1 MEQMRYAGRPPPPP
15 PPPPPSSNP
24 QQPLGPPQSAQQS
37 FFPPLNHYNHYQQ
50 QNTNWPPPLSS
61 YPPPQP
67 QPYPAHPNPPYYHQ
81 QPYSNPPPPPP
92 NQPYYNQQWGTQNW
106 SHQPGWEHQ
115 ARNIVPNNEEDWGA
129 RAKAWASASAS
140 IETQH
145 PQSQFASIGRHEEHT
160 HAYHDP
166 HYTDSHQESQ
176 FLSGHQQVPAQ
187 ESMSMSPSSG
197 PYVSDARISSANHA
211 LPQGNNISTIYQQ
224 EVPSSYSS
232 FPGKEESGDRNEQP
246 RGPSFLPT
254 LAQGGQQYVQPAPP
268 FPDRS
273 VSMEQSH
280 FTYGDQPKV
289 ITDPSN
295 QPLEFVQRFNHGQDP
310 PPQVSYASPD
320 AAGPVGSVNILG
332 TIPGSAYPPI
342 PPVPSG
348 MQFDHSFIAPLIPG
362 HTVPTY
368 GHGPNFQPTVPTGSA
383 PFSLAGTS
391 LHPRPF
397 PGDTNAVSNFSDRPK
412 KASVP
417 NWLREEIIKKTV
429 FTASSQEHPDEDLSK
444 PMYENG
450 IDKLFTEEGQE
461 ISKDLDSSKSSE
473 HEEDDEDEIEATKT
487 AAVNKELKRLLTQ
500 ILLKVTDQLFDEIAD
515 KVVGED
521 DLTVKVSKNIAL
533 PNHEASSSL
542 PARSTPTGSATVLIP
557 AKIKETE
564 VDGSSSSLH
573 AGLLGLV
580 SYASDNDEDNDD
592 EEIRSSSV
600 STSKNTNGDNQDFSA
615 KLSGDTPSDN
625 GDVHNH
631 SSVENGSN
639 DKRVNTKSNH
649 ENENSSSSHGRLF
662 GTNGGEVTGPVMS
675 KDSVGGNT
683 FNKPDLTHR
692 DVRAK
697 KSMADEIQGS
707 EFRRKLDRVDENES
721 KSKSMV
727 DEIQGRETRRK
738 ADRVDGNESKKSSS
752 SNVFVKEH
760 ETGKIK
766 TDEKSGTR
774 ERMKDRDAK
783 PREIIKESDSRKS
796 PNSKDTRRETEKVKK
811 VSDKEDNTKKR
822 NGVRDEKGRSRHE
835 VGKDSSRHNR
845 HHSSSRDRRNKDNSR
860 PLNHSSDEAS
870 DDSKKR
876 KHRSR
881 NRSLSPSPS
890 RSKRSLTVGS
900 LGESAATQSCKL
912 LPHAF
917 SAGAA
922 KFNRMS
928 TGDDLKFNASRAPL
942 NCLDFIDS

>member
-1 MEQMRYAGRPPPPP
+1 MKMG
-15 PPPPPSSNP
+15 
-24 QQPLGPPQSAQQS
+24 L
-37 FFPPLNHYNHYQQ
+37 
-50 QNTNWPPPLSS
+50 TNS
-61 YPPPQP
+61 
-67 QPYPAHPNPPYYHQ
+67 
-81 QPYSNPPPPPP
+81 
-92 NQPYYNQQWGTQNW
+92 
-106 SHQPGWEHQ
+106 
-115 ARNIVPNNEEDWGA
+115 
-129 RAKAWASASAS
+129 
-140 IETQH
+140 
-145 PQSQFASIGRHEEHT
+145 
-160 HAYHDP
+160 
-166 HYTDSHQESQ
+166 
-176 FLSGHQQVPAQ
+176 
-187 ESMSMSPSSG
+187 
-197 PYVSDARISSANHA
+197 
-211 LPQGNNISTIYQQ
+211 LP
-224 EVPSSYSS
+224 
-232 FPGKEESGDRNEQP
+232 KKDRN
-246 RGPSFLPT
+246 
-254 LAQGGQQYVQPAPP
+254 
-268 FPDRS
+268 
-273 VSMEQSH
+273 
-280 FTYGDQPKV
+280 
-289 ITDPSN
+289 
-295 QPLEFVQRFNHGQDP
+295 
-310 PPQVSYASPD
+310 
-320 AAGPVGSVNILG
+320 
-332 TIPGSAYPPI
+332 
-342 PPVPSG
+342 
-348 MQFDHSFIAPLIPG
+348 
-362 HTVPTY
+362 
-368 GHGPNFQPTVPTGSA
+368 
-383 PFSLAGTS
+383 
-391 LHPRPF
+391 
-397 PGDTNAVSNFSDRPK
+397 
-412 KASVP
+412 
-417 NWLREEIIKKTV
+417 
-429 FTASSQEHPDEDLSK
+429 
-444 PMYENG
+444 
-450 IDKLFTEEGQE
+450 
-461 ISKDLDSSKSSE
+461 SKDLDSSKSSE
-473 HEEDDEDEIEATKT
+473 HEEDDELAKHCP
-487 AAVNKELKRLLTQ
+487 A
-500 ILLKVTDQLFDEIAD
+500 
-515 KVVGED
+515 
-521 DLTVKVSKNIAL
+521 
-533 PNHEASSSL
+533 NHEASSSL

-592 EEIRSSSV
+592 E
-600 STSKNTNGDNQDFSA
+600 
-615 KLSGDTPSDN
+615 KLEAP
-625 GDVHNH
+625 VCHFQKH
-631 SSVENGSN
+631 
-639 DKRVNTKSNH
+639 KWVNTKSNH